1 MQPLP
6 FGVAGNV
13 FIGGPSIGRGYL
25 RDREKTAA
33 KFVQNPLA
41 GAPRES
47 AEARALRLE
56 LVAPTAAE
64 RAAAVR
70 AIVAADARAGHY
82 ATPLADAVMA
92 LIAEAD
98 EKMAAIG
105 DATAAEAKL
114 PQYVEM
120 FGVYNEALALVEK
133 ISSTAAAKGQVKG
146 EQQVVRLKLLEA
158 FVKDLKLR
166 RMMERT
172 FLLFR
177 SENETGQRAVS
188 ALFVA

>member
-82 ATPLADAVMA
+82 ATPLADAA
-92 LIAEAD
+92 LSAVVYSTGDRGRLTAGDQLELRGR
-98 EKMAAIG
+98 AIQEIKIRG
-105 DATAAEAKL
+105 YKVNPATVTAALKGAL
-114 PQYVEM
+114 CPGVSRRRGAYSSYVS
-120 FGVYNEALALVEK
+120 AS
-133 ISSTAAAKGQVKG
+133 ISSAVSSTPS
-146 EQQVVRLKLLEA
+146 RIPP
-158 FVKDLKLR
+158 
-166 RMMERT
+166 
-172 FLLFR
+172 
-177 SENETGQRAVS
+177 RAVRRAQAS
-188 ALFVA
+188 AASPRQSSCRC